1 MKKRTILIID
11 KDKEVENIVNAILK
25 NVDKVE
31 TVQTGK
37 EGLEKLHESSVML
50 VLTSDILPDMNGND
64 ISIIVKTSKPYIPVI
79 VMKKENE

>member
-1 MKKRTILIID
+1 MEVNMKKRTILIID

-37 EGLEKLHESSVML
+37 EGLE
-50 VLTSDILPDMNGND
+50 
-64 ISIIVKTSKPYIPVI
+64 
-79 VMKKENE
+79 